1 MVNLKQNNSVDR
13 VILDSNVLPQR
24 KGKVSTFNL
33 SHNLYTTMKFDYL
46 YPVYCKELNP
56 GDYFK
61 IKGNVFARLAPTVA
75 PVMDMMKIT
84 FHAFWVPNRLLWK
97 HWVNFMGEKT
107 WQDSST
113 TYLLPRA
120 PIGTNS
126 SGSLADYFG
135 VPPIENCK
143 EPVTLMPFRAYNK
156 IYNDF
161 FRSVKLEAPII
172 ENSDDNYNYE
182 TNQFGTEKIQD
193 YNLLKIGKSPDYFTS
208 CLPSPNQS
216 DVDIALLGAAPVKTS
231 TLPVKLNYQI
241 NGKNYRGT
249 PYVDGGQNLHIS
261 NDGGSL
267 WGTDTNMFAD
277 MSQVS
282 GLSVEKLRYASAL
295 QVLLEIENRYGERY
309 PELMKGHFDVEVPDF
324 LVGRSQYLG
333 RVEAPIDMH
342 PIAQM
347 SETTSQSAQGTLTGL
362 GVASK
367 QDLFAEYSAVEHGQL
382 IILAVAKSDVSYQQ
396 GISRELTKAGKYDY
410 LFPSFYNLG
419 DQAVLNKEIYLN
431 ADIETN
437 NRVFGYQER
446 YREYREDYDRITGG
460 MRSASKTGFDV
471 FHLAQDF
478 ATQPVLNKEFLES
491 NTPIDRSLAVPDE
504 EAILLNVYFEVEAER
519 KLTLSGRP
527 SIVEGR
533 L

>member
-1 MVNLKQNNSVDR
+1 MVNLKQNNSVNR
-13 VILDSNVLPQR
+13 VVLDSNVLPQR
-24 KGKVSTFNL
+24 KGRVSTFNL
-33 SHNLYTTMKFDYL
+33 SHNLYATMKFDYL

-61 IKGNVFARLAPTVA
+61 IQGKVFARLAPTVA

-120 PIGTNS
+120 QIGTNP

-135 VPPIENCK
+135 VPPITNCE

-161 FRSVKLEAPII
+161 FRSIKLEAPIV
-172 ENSDDNYNYE
+172 ENSDDNYDYQ
-182 TNQFGTEKIQD
+182 TNKFGKEKIQD

-208 CLPSPNQS
+208 CLPSPNQT
-216 DVDIALLGAAPVKTS
+216 DVDIALLGDAPVSVDWTS
-231 TLPVKLNYQI
+231 GAPEVGI
-241 NGKNYRGT
+241 IGKNGT
-249 PYVDGGQNLHIS
+249 TNPKGRLNASGAFLAYNSGGNPS
-261 NDGGSL
+261 M
-267 WGTDTNMFAD
+267 MFAD
-277 MSQVS
+277 MSAVS

-309 PELMKGHFDVEVPDF
+309 PELMKGHFDVDVPDF
-324 LVGRSQYLG
+324 LVGRAQYLG

-396 GISRELTKAGKYDY
+396 GLSRELTKAGKYDY
-410 LFPSFYNLG
+410 MFPSFYNLG

-431 ADIETN
+431 PDVKTN
-437 NRVFGYQER
+437 NEVFGYQER

-460 MRSASKTGFDV
+460 MRSASGTGFDV
-471 FHLAQDF
+471 FHLAQEF
-478 ATQPVLNKEFLES
+478 ASQPVLNKEFIES
-491 NTPIDRSLAVPDE
+491 DTPIDRSLAVPGE

>member
-1 MVNLKQNNSVDR
+1 MVNLKQNNSADR

-75 PVMDMMKIT
+75 PVMDMMEIT

-161 FRSVKLEAPII
+161 FRSIKLEAPII

-216 DVDIALLGAAPVKTS
+216 DVDIALLGDAPIFAENSSGAKV
-231 TLPVKLNYQI
+231 YY
-241 NGKNYRGT
+241 KN
-249 PYVDGGQNLHIS
+249 QNLATNPVDRGFAAVGYNVVP
-261 NDGGSL
+261 NDKQIY
-267 WGTDTNMFAD
+267 AD

-347 SETTSQSAQGTLTGL
+347 SETTSKSAQGTLTGL

-367 QDLFAEYSAVEHGQL
+367 KDLFAEYSAVEHGQL

-431 ADIETN
+431 VDIETN

-460 MRSASKTGFDV
+460 MRSASGTGFDV
-471 FHLAQDF
+471 FHLAQEF

-491 NTPIDRSLAVPDE
+491 DTPIDRSLAVPDE